1 MAAKLTRLV
10 VGLLAAGS
18 LGIAAPAQ
26 AQVPPC
32 VGHTDYVVVCV
43 FPLECYVLG
52 DSRCNVTVVDECF
65 GDPSVVAVCIDPVRC
80 YAFGGSCSD
89 RGTSEG

>member
-10 VGLLAAGS
+10 VSLLAVGT

-26 AQVPPC
+26 AADPPC

-43 FPLECYVLG
+43 FPGECYVFLLG
-52 DSRCNVTVVDECF
+52 DRWCHVT
-65 GDPSVVAVCIDPVRC
+65 S
-80 YAFGGSCSD
+80 
-89 RGTSEG
+89 